1 MKENKLILFIVIILS
16 GILLMMSNYLKK
28 VKMDV
33 YDEFNQSLIKVST
46 KKEEKKEEVPK
57 EEVAPKEEVEA
68 PKEEVKPYYIGT
80 LSIPKINFERGF
92 LDKNHPDN
100 TIDKNI
106 ELLKSSDY
114 PDQDKHTVTIAGH
127 SGVGYL
133 AFFNDLNKLEKG
145 DELFLTYKNK
155 KYIYSIDKIYLEER
169 RGKIGILKDYN
180 RSSLNLLTCTL
191 HDKKHQTVYIAYLKD
206 VVEL

>member
-1 MKENKLILFIVIILS
+1 
-16 GILLMMSNYLKK
+16 MMSNYLKK

-33 YDEFNQSLIKVST
+33 YDEYNQSLIKINAN
-46 KKEEKKEEVPK
+46 KEEKKDVPKKEDEKKEVIETPQEEVNT
-57 EEVAPKEEVEA
+57 
-68 PKEEVKPYYIGT
+68 YYIGT

-100 TIDKNI
+100 TIEKNI

-114 PDQDKHTVTIAGH
+114 PDKEKHSVTIAGH

-180 RSSLNLLTCTL
+180 RSSLNLLTCTIN
-191 HDKKHQTVYIAYLKD
+191 DKKHQTVYIAYLKD

>member
-1 MKENKLILFIVIILS
+1 
-16 GILLMMSNYLKK
+16 MMSNYLKK

-191 HDKKHQTVYIAYLKD
+191 RDKKHQTVYIAYLKD

>member
-1 MKENKLILFIVIILS
+1 MKENKLIIFIVIILS

-46 KKEEKKEEVPK
+46 KKEEKKEVPK
-57 EEVAPKEEVEA
+57 EEPHEEVRVEA
-68 PKEEVKPYYIGT
+68 PKEEVNTYYIGT
-80 LSIPKINFERGF
+80 LSIPKINFEKGF

-100 TIDKNI
+100 TIEKNI
-106 ELLKSSDY
+106 EFLKSSDY
-114 PDQDKHTVTIAGH
+114 PDQQKHNVVIAGH
-127 SGVGYL
+127 SGTGYL
-133 AFFNDLNKLEKG
+133 AFFNDLNKLVKG

-155 KYIYSIDKIYLEER
+155 KYIYSIDKIYLEDR

-180 RSSLNLLTCTL
+180 RSSLSLITCTL

-206 VVEL
+206 VIEL

>member
-1 MKENKLILFIVIILS
+1 
-16 GILLMMSNYLKK
+16 MMSNYLKK

-46 KKEEKKEEVPK
+46 KKEEKKAVPK
-57 EEVAPKEEVEA
+57 EEPQEEVKEESPKEENT
-68 PKEEVKPYYIGT
+68 YYIGT
-80 LSIPKINFERGF
+80 LSIPKINFEKGF

-100 TIDKNI
+100 TIEKNI
-106 ELLKSSDY
+106 ELLKSSSY
-114 PDQDKHTVTIAGH
+114 PDQQKHNVVIAGH
-127 SGVGYL
+127 SGTGYL
-133 AFFNDLNKLEKG
+133 AFFNDLNKLVKG

-155 KYIYSIDKIYLEER
+155 KYIYSIDKIYLEDR

-180 RSSLNLLTCTL
+180 RSSLSLITCTL

-206 VVEL
+206 VIEL